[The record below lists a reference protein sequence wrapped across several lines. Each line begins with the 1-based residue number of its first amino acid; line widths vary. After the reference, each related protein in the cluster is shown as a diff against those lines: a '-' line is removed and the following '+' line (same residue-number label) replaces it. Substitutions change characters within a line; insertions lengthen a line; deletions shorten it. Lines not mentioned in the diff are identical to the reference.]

1 MPSMINL
8 QKRLNRQ
15 ILYKLFENISVKL
28 NIFLITCCCIPISRD
43 STTQSVIEKKTLMY
57 VMFPCFRNKNIMLYD
72 FLFFEV

>member
-43 STTQSVIEKKTLMY
+43 STSSVLLKK
-57 VMFPCFRNKNIMLYD
+57 KH
-72 FLFFEV
+72 